1 MVRPSEEGA
10 GYSEPV
16 ASSMLLQQISDAAP
30 TLSRSERRV
39 AEYVLAHSHEVVHS
53 TLAALA
59 SAIGVSEPTVVRFCS
74 SLGFSGFGDFR
85 MQVAQFHAL
94 GMPATH
100 SAIEATDPPG
110 TIVTKIFDHT
120 ISSLAHTRRSID
132 QDSIEQVV
140 QLIGRARRLHFFGA
154 GASSVIAFDAAQ
166 KSPLFGRPCLAEADA
181 HQQFIEAASAD
192 ADDLFF
198 LISYTGRTLPLPE
211 IGAEAR
217 RNGATVVAITGTADG
232 PVAAAADVVIVTA
245 SLEDTDLYTPTIS
258 RIAGLVVI
266 DILATA
272 TAMLDDGVDTERLRG
287 MKQKLAIFRATMSQF
302 SSEEANS
309 PVEGE
314 VGWNAQ
320 DPLSK

>member
-1 MVRPSEEGA
+1 
-10 GYSEPV
+10 
-16 ASSMLLQQISDAAP
+16 MLLQQISDASP

-39 AEYVLAHSHEVVHS
+39 AEYVLAHSHDVVHS

-74 SLGFSGFGDFR
+74 SLGFSGFQDFR
-85 MQVAQFHAL
+85 MQVAQFLAL
-94 GMPATH
+94 GVPATH
-100 SAIEATDPPG
+100 SAIEATDPAG
-110 TIVTKIFDHT
+110 TIVGKIFDHT

-132 QDSIEQVV
+132 NESIEAAVE
-140 QLIGRARRLHFFGA
+140 LIGRASRLHFFGA

-166 KSPLFGRPCLAEADA
+166 KSPLFGRPCSAEADP

-192 ADDLFF
+192 SDDLFF

-217 RNGATVVAITGTADG
+217 RNGAKVVAITGTADG
-232 PVAAAADVVIVTA
+232 PVAAAADVTIVTA
-245 SLEDTDLYTPTIS
+245 TLEDTDLYTPTIS

-266 DILATA
+266 DILATC
-272 TAMLDDGVDTERLRG
+272 TAMLDDTVDTERLRG

-302 SSEEANS
+302 SSEEAIQGDGAS
-309 PVEGE
+309 ADGDGPGAAEADTGTAGTSGAE
-314 VGWNAQ
+314 
-320 DPLSK
+320 S